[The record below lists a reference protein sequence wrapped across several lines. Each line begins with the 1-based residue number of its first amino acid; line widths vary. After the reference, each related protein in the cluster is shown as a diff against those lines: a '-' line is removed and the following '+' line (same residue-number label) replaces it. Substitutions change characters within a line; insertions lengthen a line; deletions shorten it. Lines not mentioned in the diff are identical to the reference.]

1 MSTRSAQRLG
11 AAATVAVL
19 ALVLSACGGDAEA
32 GGTATESPNAEGA
45 TTEAGP
51 VVVEHAQGT
60 TELEGVPEKV
70 FVFDYATVGV
80 LTALG
85 VEVDGIPKEN
95 VPAPFAE
102 LGENESVVDV
112 GTLFEPDYEVV
123 AAEAPDLV
131 VVGGRSAEALPELEK
146 IAPTVDLS
154 SDQADPVASAIEN
167 AETLGEI
174 FGKQAQAAE
183 LVSALERSI
192 EDVRAAAADAG
203 DALLLMTSGGSI
215 NAYGDSGRFGFL
227 YSGLGLSE
235 AVDVTEEGRHGQ
247 AVSPEF
253 VLETDPDWIFVIDR
267 DSATGGAEAARAVM
281 DTSVVRETSAYRED
295 RIVYLDSTL
304 WYVVGGGVWGL
315 QAMAD
320 EVGAALTAQ
329 R

>member
-1 MSTRSAQRLG
+1 MSTRSAQRTG
-11 AAATVAVL
+11 AAATAAVL
-19 ALVLSACGGDAEA
+19 ALALSACGGQAEA
-32 GGTATESPNAEGA
+32 DGT
-45 TTEAGP
+45 TTEPPAASGTTASGP

-60 TELEGVPEKV
+60 TELAGVPEKV

-85 VEVDGIPKEN
+85 VEVDGVPKEN

-102 LGENESVVDV
+102 LGEDEDVVDV
-112 GTLFEPDYEVV
+112 GTLFEPDYETV

-167 AETLGEI
+167 AETLGAI
-174 FGKQAQAAE
+174 FGKQAEAAE
-183 LVSALERSI
+183 LVAALEGSLA
-192 EDVRAAAADAG
+192 DVRATAAEAG
-203 DALLLMTSGGSI
+203 DALLLMTSGGNI

-227 YSGLGLSE
+227 FSGLGLTE
-235 AVDVTEEGRHGQ
+235 AVDVAEEGRHGQ

-253 VLETDPDWIFVIDR
+253 ILETDPDWIFVIDR

-281 DTSVVRETSAYRED
+281 DTSVVERTTASREG

-304 WYVVGGGVWGL
+304 WYVVGGGVWAL

-320 EVGAALTAQ
+320 EVGAALRAQ
-329 R
+329 G

>member
-1 MSTRSAQRLG
+1 MSTRSAQRTG
-11 AAATVAVL
+11 AAATAAVL
-19 ALVLSACGGDAEA
+19 ALALSACGGQAEA
-32 GGTATESPNAEGA
+32 DGT
-45 TTEAGP
+45 TTEPPAASGTTASGP

-60 TELEGVPEKV
+60 TELAGVPEKV

-85 VEVDGIPKEN
+85 VEVDGVPKEN

-102 LGENESVVDV
+102 LGEDEDVVDV
-112 GTLFEPDYEVV
+112 GTLFEPDYETV

-131 VVGGRSAEALPELEK
+131 VVGGRSAEALPELET

-167 AETLGEI
+167 AETLGAI
-174 FGKQAQAAE
+174 FGKQAEAAE
-183 LVSALERSI
+183 LVAALEGSLA
-192 EDVRAAAADAG
+192 DVRATAAEAG
-203 DALLLMTSGGSI
+203 DALLLMTSGGNI
-215 NAYGDSGRFGFL
+215 NAYGDAGRFGFL
-227 YSGLGLSE
+227 FSGLGLTE
-235 AVDVTEEGRHGQ
+235 AVDVAEEGRHGQ

-253 VLETDPDWIFVIDR
+253 ILETDPDWIFVIDR

-281 DTSVVRETSAYRED
+281 DTSVVERTTASREG

-304 WYVVGGGVWGL
+304 WYVVGGGVWAL

-320 EVGAALTAQ
+320 EVGAALRAQ
-329 R
+329 G

>member
-1 MSTRSAQRLG
+1 MSTRSAQRTG
-11 AAATVAVL
+11 AAATAAVL
-19 ALVLSACGGDAEA
+19 ALALSACGGQAEA
-32 GGTATESPNAEGA
+32 DGT
-45 TTEAGP
+45 TTEPPAASGTTASGP

-60 TELEGVPEKV
+60 TELAGVPEKV

-85 VEVDGIPKEN
+85 VEVDGVPKEN

-102 LGENESVVDV
+102 LGEDEDVVDV
-112 GTLFEPDYEVV
+112 GTLFEPDYETV

-167 AETLGEI
+167 AETLGAI
-174 FGKQAQAAE
+174 FGKQAEAAE
-183 LVSALERSI
+183 LVAALEGSLA
-192 EDVRAAAADAG
+192 DVRATAAEAG
-203 DALLLMTSGGSI
+203 DALLLMTSGGNI
-215 NAYGDSGRFGFL
+215 NAYGDAGRFGFL
-227 YSGLGLSE
+227 FSGLGLTE
-235 AVDVTEEGRHGQ
+235 AVDVAEEGRHGQ

-253 VLETDPDWIFVIDR
+253 ILETDPDWIFVIDR

-281 DTSVVRETSAYRED
+281 DTSVVERTTASREG

-304 WYVVGGGVWGL
+304 WYVVGGGVWAL

-320 EVGAALTAQ
+320 EVGAALRAQ
-329 R
+329 G

>member
-1 MSTRSAQRLG
+1 MSTRSAQRTG
-11 AAATVAVL
+11 AAATAAVL
-19 ALVLSACGGDAEA
+19 ALALSACGGQAEA
-32 GGTATESPNAEGA
+32 DGT
-45 TTEAGP
+45 TTEPSAASGTTASGP

-60 TELEGVPEKV
+60 TELAGVPEKV

-85 VEVDGIPKEN
+85 VEVDGVPKEN

-102 LGENESVVDV
+102 LGEDEDVVDV
-112 GTLFEPDYEVV
+112 GTLFEPDYETV

-167 AETLGEI
+167 AETLGAI
-174 FGKQAQAAE
+174 FGKQAEAAE
-183 LVSALERSI
+183 LVAALEGSLA
-192 EDVRAAAADAG
+192 DVRATAAEAG
-203 DALLLMTSGGSI
+203 DALLLMTSGGNI
-215 NAYGDSGRFGFL
+215 NAYGDAGRFGFL
-227 YSGLGLSE
+227 FSGLGLTE
-235 AVDVTEEGRHGQ
+235 AVDVAEEGRHGQ

-253 VLETDPDWIFVIDR
+253 ILETDPDWIFVIDR

-281 DTSVVRETSAYRED
+281 DTSVVERTTASREG

-304 WYVVGGGVWGL
+304 WYVVGGGVWAL

-320 EVGAALTAQ
+320 EVGAALRAQ
-329 R
+329 G